1 MDEERIITK
10 RFSKKNDTNN
20 EGKMNN
26 ARSASRVDITKF
38 NQKDPW
44 VKCQEIPVKKVI
56 ERRQK
61 LIKDNRKDKIS
72 EIKIQQEERDLSD
85 PKQITKMIKQLN
97 QTMNDFMESTNNEI
111 QNIKEILEQNHKI
124 IIKDNSYI
132 KAIKDET
139 NLRIEN
145 VIIEFKELKAGLEV
159 TRSLVEDL
167 IQEQS
172 NEKIDNNIKDSFIHN
187 KRRFRWGVAMLKSEG
202 NKFTRIPLIPQYKYN
217 KKEHRWRTEYVI
229 CHKDKVI
236 EWTRFYN
243 EQKKSIVEGKKNI
256 IEAIK
261 THKQQ
266 KENSMIEYRKRR
278 DEAIYDRI
286 DEMLSTTRIEQ

>member
-20 EGKMNN
+20 GGKMNN

-38 NQKDPW
+38 NQKDPRE
-44 VKCQEIPVKKVI
+44 KCQEIPVKKAS

-72 EIKIQQEERDLSD
+72 EIKIQQEERDQSD

-111 QNIKEILEQNHKI
+111 ENIKEILEQNHK

-145 VIIEFKELKAGLEV
+145 VIIEFKELKAGLEA

-187 KRRFRWGVAMLKSEG
+187 KRRFR
-202 NKFTRIPLIPQYKYN
+202 
-217 KKEHRWRTEYVI
+217 
-229 CHKDKVI
+229 
-236 EWTRFYN
+236 
-243 EQKKSIVEGKKNI
+243 
-256 IEAIK
+256 
-261 THKQQ
+261 
-266 KENSMIEYRKRR
+266 
-278 DEAIYDRI
+278 
-286 DEMLSTTRIEQ
+286 